1 MLYLIHE
8 RLPGINLA
16 RKNAELGAN
25 PAANFRWAA
34 VSSSRREFIASRR
47 AAASQQEE
55 HKNPGNETAR
65 SANTVIFNLRVL
77 GDSWG
82 GGGGTGRESGGG

>member
-1 MLYLIHE
+1 MLDLIHE

-34 VSSSRREFIASRR
+34 ASSSRREFIASQR
-47 AAASQQEE
+47 AAALQQEE
-55 HKNPGNETAR
+55 HKKAVNETAR
-65 SANTVIFNLRVL
+65 GANTVIFNRRVL
-77 GDSWG
+77 GDS
-82 GGGGTGRESGGG
+82 